1 MNGTSEPHP
10 GDWYEIRIKGHLANR
25 WAVWL
30 DGELLLV
37 DDGTTLVRAQVTDQ
51 AALHGLLNKLRDLG
65 LPLISVGPAD
75 RGSAV
80 PPSSGAP
87 LTPKRSTT

>member
-1 MNGTSEPHP
+1 MNGASGRRQ

-25 WAVWL
+25 WAAWL
-30 DGELLLV
+30 DGEVLQV
-37 DDGTTLVRAQVTDQ
+37 DDGTTLVRAQVPDQ

-65 LPLISVGPAD
+65 LPLISVAQAD

-80 PPSSGAP
+80 PPSSDAP
-87 LTPKRSTT
+87 PTQNRSTT